1 MYKSLKKIIM
11 RNTALIAFALLLS
24 LNTFSQK
31 QNFFGDKVD
40 AEGWFS
46 FNQENNAYIRN
57 QLDNQTLFLI
67 HPEVQKN
74 KNHATWYALNFTGAA
89 LATQTPIIG
98 GIYLP
103 NSFKADGTP
112 GIKDYSNNGSVVF
125 KLPSCTTFQLLFSTN
140 ARFAFVGVYTSTDGI
155 KYKTISEPGVKATAD
170 ISSDEDKVGQFVF
183 TAPSTVHSK
192 KPIYVKISNASAQAL
207 IIHKALITL
216 N

>member
-1 MYKSLKKIIM
+1 MKNSTLL
-11 RNTALIAFALLLS
+11 ALALLLS
-24 LNTFSQK
+24 LVSYSQN
-31 QNFFGDKVD
+31 QFFFGDKVD

-125 KLPSCTTFQLLFSTN
+125 KLPSCTTFKLLLSTN

-155 KYKTISEPGVKATAD
+155 NYKTISEPGVKATAG

-192 KPIYVKISNASAQAL
+192 KTIYVKISNASAQAL